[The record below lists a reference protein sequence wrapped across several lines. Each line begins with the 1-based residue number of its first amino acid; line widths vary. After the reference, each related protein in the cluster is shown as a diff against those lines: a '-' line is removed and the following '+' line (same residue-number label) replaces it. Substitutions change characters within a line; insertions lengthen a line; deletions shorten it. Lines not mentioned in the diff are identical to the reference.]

1 MAWKIFQKKAN
12 AEQAPRA
19 AIVCCNPSWSPYVV
33 TTERDF
39 VTILVIFE
47 EQQFLLTSVYSPPTE
62 GLTDVTCNFIRVKQK
77 CPTVPHVVGGDF
89 NAHNIIW
96 GYQDT
101 TPKGR
106 DMEDFMACHDLHLH
120 NSQGAQPTY
129 DNTYHKGW
137 PDLTLSTANFANN
150 FSSWDVLDDESNS
163 DHRYIHFTL
172 TLEASINILQRFKL
186 PGGKIRRLKNAFQEL
201 LIREEDILEELTN
214 PQELDDY
221 TDHILSLLRQICQQ
235 ILPTRTAKK
244 LQGIS
249 WWTGRLREMKQRCR
263 ALRRRLRSA
272 TNEIVASNILT
283 AFRQERAAYKKAILE
298 AKINSWRS
306 FCTSNSN
313 PYGILHKLATQKIFQ
328 PAQVPVQ
335 TNSTTYYGRSGLH
348 RQGTFKCYLSHR

>member
-1 MAWKIFQKKAN
+1 MIPTAQRMDDTSNASEGALSMNNEQEPNSTTTEQAIRGPTQETSSAEANSNQAQIKCTQINLQRAVAATTQVVQHAIQYNLDFLIIQEPYCREGQVASLPLAWKIFQKKAN

-186 PGGKIRRLKNAFQEL
+186 PGGKRY
-201 LIREEDILEELTN
+201 
-214 PQELDDY
+214 DD
-221 TDHILSLLRQICQQ
+221 
-235 ILPTRTAKK
+235 
-244 LQGIS
+244 
-249 WWTGRLREMKQRCR
+249 
-263 ALRRRLRSA
+263 
-272 TNEIVASNILT
+272 
-283 AFRQERAAYKKAILE
+283 
-298 AKINSWRS
+298 
-306 FCTSNSN
+306 
-313 PYGILHKLATQKIFQ
+313 
-328 PAQVPVQ
+328 
-335 TNSTTYYGRSGLH
+335 
-348 RQGTFKCYLSHR
+348 